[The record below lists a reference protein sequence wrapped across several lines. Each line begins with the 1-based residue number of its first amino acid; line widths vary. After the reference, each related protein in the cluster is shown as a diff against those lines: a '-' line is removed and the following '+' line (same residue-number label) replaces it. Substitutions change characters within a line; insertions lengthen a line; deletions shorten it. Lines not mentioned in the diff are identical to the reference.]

1 MSRSTTFKEE
11 LELDEIRER
20 EEELRRREW
29 EYAESQRRIA
39 EERSERERTIPPMEV
54 IQERIDRKRHED
66 ARGHERPR
74 EEKEKAQPAL
84 HSGVEDKAVSTRRP
98 RPVSR
103 RIPAR
108 QSSNPVEPEGLE
120 TR

>member
-54 IQERIDRKRHED
+54 IQERMDRKRHEENVT
-66 ARGHERPR
+66 RGQIKNERR
-74 EEKEKAQPAL
+74 AQN
-84 HSGVEDKAVSTRRP
+84 HSLLLLVMLVTATCSLVWW
-98 RPVSR
+98 
-103 RIPAR
+103 
-108 QSSNPVEPEGLE
+108 GLKLMQGG
-120 TR
+120 

>member
-54 IQERIDRKRHED
+54 IQERIDRKRHEESVT
-66 ARGHERPR
+66 RGQIKNERR
-74 EEKEKAQPAL
+74 AQN
-84 HSGVEDKAVSTRRP
+84 HSLLLLVMLVTATCSLVWW
-98 RPVSR
+98 
-103 RIPAR
+103 
-108 QSSNPVEPEGLE
+108 GLKLMQGG
-120 TR
+120 